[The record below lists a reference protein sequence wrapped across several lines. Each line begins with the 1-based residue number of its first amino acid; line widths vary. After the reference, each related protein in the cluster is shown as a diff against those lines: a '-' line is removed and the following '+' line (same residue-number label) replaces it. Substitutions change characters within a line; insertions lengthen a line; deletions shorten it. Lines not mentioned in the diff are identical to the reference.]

1 MMTGDRV
8 PDRRADKR
16 LDRSFQI
23 TLPGHKGE
31 TVNISSTGVYFEV
44 IANDIEAFSPGM
56 TIPVQINASS
66 IIPGISTREINL
78 NGSGSVVRYDIKGTT
93 NHGNRL
99 GVAMRF
105 DDKLDLQ
112 MGLSQRSL

>member
-23 TLPGHKGE
+23 TLPGGHKGE
-31 TVNISSTGVYFEV
+31 TVNISATGVYFEV
-44 IANDIEAFSPGM
+44 IANDTEAFSPGI
-56 TIPVQINASS
+56 TNPVRINASS
-66 IIPGISTREINL
+66 STPGFRAREINI
-78 NGSGSVVRYDIKGTT
+78 NGSGSVVRHDIKGTT

-105 DDKLDLQ
+105 DGKLDLQ
-112 MGLSQRSL
+112 TG